1 MNEEGKTISL
11 EDALKAAEGAL
22 SRIAL
27 LHISFSKMLVEE
39 FGKEK
44 GKDLIAKAIIE
55 YGHRIVDRTKK
66 GLPDL
71 TELGLN
77 EESGENDEG
86 KLYVSGCVFAKVF
99 KEQDALDVGYM
110 YCFVDAAKLMAMQP
124 EGKMIHLTCEACG
137 DEDCTF
143 DIVPTTEDEQQAF
156 AKRDSSWQQ
165 VDPRL
170 FEFNG

>member
-1 MNEEGKTISL
+1 MNEEVKTIPL

-22 SRIAL
+22 SRLAL
-27 LHISFSKMLVEE
+27 LHISFSKVLVEE
-39 FGKEK
+39 LGEEK
-44 GKDLIAKAIIE
+44 GKDMIAKAIIE
-55 YGHRIVDRTKK
+55 YGHRIADRVKK

-71 TELGLN
+71 TELGLY

-86 KLYVSGCVFAKVF
+86 KSFVKGCVLAKVF

-110 YCFVDAAKLMAMQP
+110 YCYVDAAKFMAWQP
-124 EGKMIHLTCEACG
+124 DGKMIHLTCEACD

-143 DIVPTTEDEQQAF
+143 DIIPTTEEEQQAF

-170 FEFNG
+170 FEYK

>member
-1 MNEEGKTISL
+1 MNEEGKTILL

-27 LHISFSKMLVEE
+27 LHISFSKMLVDE
-39 FGKEK
+39 FGEEK

-55 YGHRIVDRTKK
+55 YGHRIVDRMKK
-66 GLPDL
+66 GLPEL
-71 TELGLN
+71 TDLGLL

-86 KLYVSGCVFAKVF
+86 KSFIKGCVLAKVF

-110 YCFVDAAKLMAMQP
+110 YCYVDAAKLMAWQP
-124 EGKMIHLTCEACG
+124 EGKTIHLTCEACG
-137 DEDCTF
+137 DEVCTF
-143 DIVPTTEDEQQAF
+143 DILPTTEEEQQAF

-165 VDPRL
+165 VDPKL
-170 FEFNG
+170 FEFKG